1 MGDHNN
7 YAVFIN
13 EVNDIFYGKS
23 FSQIKG
29 MIKEYKE
36 HFPTK
41 SYADYNFFDLDT
53 LSSYLDYLRDLNF
66 TIDDLSRKNRG
77 SLTRNILN
85 SALIANAS
93 KYNDSI
99 RKNYIKI
106 PTLEVNEDNKL
117 TPSRLKGK
125 WEQKDVWMYQ
135 NYIRERKAPKS
146 TKVKEAVRE
155 DEQLTFRFNAPWGAK
170 KEEPVTPV
178 KKEDPV
184 MPVKQNSYESDS
196 AVERYINYKYYGK
209 MYRLKVNEEDV
220 YIDAQGNPV
229 SVIKAT
235 SAEGTLFMAT
245 DLNGNVFCGDLYDCE
260 TFDLVLTAL
269 DTGETFY
276 PNTKSLS
283 TKKKDQRGEGVEGQM
298 SLDDE
303 I

>member
-1 MGDHNN
+1 MEDNSLYIASKSYLMELISRELKFLRGKIKSAMGGQDL
-7 YAVFIN
+7 YAIVMN
-13 EVNDIFYGKS
+13 EVNDIFYGQS
-23 FSQIKG
+23 FSQNKRL
-29 MIKEYKE
+29 IKEFKE

-106 PTLEVNEDNKL
+106 PTLEVNEDHKL

-146 TKVKEAVRE
+146 TKVQEAVRE

-196 AVERYINYKYYGK
+196 SVERYINYKYNGK
-209 MYRLKVNEEDV
+209 MYRLKVNKEDV
-220 YIDAQGNPV
+220 YRENGGV
-229 SVIKAT
+229 VINLNQTTMDELCIKIKINRNE
-235 SAEGTLFMAT
+235 SL
-245 DLNGNVFCGDLYDCE
+245 LISYNGNVSGNKVITL
-260 TFDLVLTAL
+260 
-269 DTGETFY
+269 
-276 PNTKSLS
+276 K
-283 TKKKDQRGEGVEGQM
+283 
-298 SLDDE
+298 
-303 I
+303 